1 MSLCTTTIE
10 ARTHS
15 VEGVFVT
22 GGHSP
27 GVRRRR
33 LSAAL
38 KRLRAASGLSAAE
51 ATKRL
56 GWSSATKLTRAE
68 RNEWKFPKHD
78 EVEALLNLY
87 GVEGDDR
94 AHLLSLTE
102 EARGRSDW
110 HKYADLFP
118 GALPDLEAEAVR
130 IRTYEAVVIP
140 GLLQT
145 PGYAASVSLA
155 SQVVPPEQIERKVES
170 RMARR
175 AVLDLPQGPCLTAV
189 IDEAA
194 LRKVVGSHAIMAE
207 QLRFLI
213 GMAAHYKVTILAIPD
228 VAGAHPGIDGA
239 FSLFDFPRPEP
250 GIVSI
255 PTVVEALY
263 VEDGDYFDKHALIF
277 DAVQNLAL
285 NPQRSLDLIGSITAE
300 HEKRA

>member
-1 MSLCTTTIE
+1 M
-10 ARTHS
+10 
-15 VEGVFVT
+15 T

-38 KRLRAASGLSAAE
+38 KRLRAESGMSAAQ
-51 ATKRL
+51 ATERL

-68 RNEWKFPKHD
+68 RNEWKYPKRA
-78 EVEALLNLY
+78 EVEALLDLY

-110 HKYADLFP
+110 HEYADLFP
-118 GALPDLEAEAVR
+118 GSLPDLEAEAVR
-130 IRTYEAVVIP
+130 IRTYEVVVVP

-145 PGYAASVSLA
+145 PDYASAVSQA
-155 SQVVPPEQIERKVES
+155 SQIVPPEQLERKVES

-175 AVLDLPQGPCLTAV
+175 SVLDVPDGPHLTVV

-194 LRKVVGSHAIMAE
+194 LRKVVGSHVVMAE
-207 QLRFLI
+207 QLRFLA
-213 GMAAHYKVTILAIPD
+213 GMAAHYKVTVLALPD
-228 VAGAHPGIDGA
+228 EAGAHPAIDGA
-239 FSLFDFPRPEP
+239 FALYDFPRPEP

-255 PTVVEALY
+255 TTGVETLY
-263 VEDGDYFDKHALIF
+263 VEDGDYFDRHTLIF

-285 NPQRSLDLIGSITAE
+285 DPQGSLDLIESIAAE
-300 HEKRA
+300 HDKRA

>member
-1 MSLCTTTIE
+1 M
-10 ARTHS
+10 
-15 VEGVFVT
+15 
-22 GGHSP
+22 
-27 GVRRRR
+27 RRRR

-38 KRLRAASGLSAAE
+38 RRLRETRELTATEVAKSMGWTSGA
-51 ATKRL
+51 R
-56 GWSSATKLTRAE
+56 LTRIE
-68 RNEWKFPKHD
+68 RNEWKFPKRD
-78 EVEALLNLY
+78 EIEALLDLY

-94 AHLLSLTE
+94 AHLLSLAE

-130 IRTYEAVVIP
+130 IRTYEVVLIP

-145 PGYAASVSLA
+145 PDYAAAVSLA
-155 SQVVPPEQIERKVES
+155 SQVVPPEQIDRKVES

-175 AVLDLPQGPCLTAV
+175 AVLDLPQGPQLTAV
-189 IDEAA
+189 IDEPA
-194 LRKVVGSHAIMAE
+194 LRKVVGSHSIMAE

-213 GMAAHYKVTILAIPD
+213 GMAAHYKVTLLVIAD
-228 VAGAHPGIDGA
+228 ESGAHPAVDGA
-239 FSLFDFPRPEP
+239 FTLFDFPRPEP

-263 VEDGDYFDKHALIF
+263 VEDEDYVDKHALIF

-285 NPQRSLDLIGSITAE
+285 DPQRSLDLIGSIAAE
-300 HEKRA
+300 HDKRA

>member
-1 MSLCTTTIE
+1 M
-10 ARTHS
+10 
-15 VEGVFVT
+15 T

-68 RNEWKFPKHD
+68 RNEWKFPKRD
-78 EVEALLNLY
+78 EVEALLDLY
-87 GVEGDDR
+87 GVEGDDHT
-94 AHLLSLTE
+94 HLLSLTE

-145 PGYAASVSLA
+145 PGYAAA
-155 SQVVPPEQIERKVES
+155 IFNAGQIVPPDQIERKVES

-207 QLRFLI
+207 QLRFLN
-213 GMAAHYKVTILAIPD
+213 GMAAHYKVTMLVIAD
-228 VAGAHPGIDGA
+228 EAGAHPAVDGA
-239 FSLFDFPRPEP
+239 FALFDFPRPEP

-263 VEDGDYFDKHALIF
+263 VEDADYFDKHALIF
-277 DAVQNLAL
+277 DAAQNLAL
-285 NPQRSLDLIGSITAE
+285 DPQRSLDLIGSIAAE
-300 HEKRA
+300 HDKRA